1 MHRLQVQQGIPWADL
16 FYVSRLFTV
25 VMQREAEFIQK
36 TGPAQVEKDYM
47 EENNGKQPSRRV
59 QKNWIRDLRKEAVE
73 EIEQYIVPNIEPTV
87 NSDVESFD
95 EFRKSRG
102 SR

>member
-1 MHRLQVQQGIPWADL
+1 
-16 FYVSRLFTV
+16 
-25 VMQREAEFIQK
+25 
-36 TGPAQVEKDYM
+36 
-47 EENNGKQPSRRV
+47 
-59 QKNWIRDLRKEAVE
+59 LRKEAVE
-73 EIEQYIVPNIEPTV
+73 EIEQYIVPNIEPTA